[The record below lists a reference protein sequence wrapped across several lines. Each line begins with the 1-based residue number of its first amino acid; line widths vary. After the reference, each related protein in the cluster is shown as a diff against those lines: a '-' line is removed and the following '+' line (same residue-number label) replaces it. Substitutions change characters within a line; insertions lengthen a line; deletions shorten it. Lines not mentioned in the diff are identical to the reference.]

1 MSAFV
6 GCLEADLQGAS
17 EYQSGG
23 VGPLFRETRREAPF
37 SLLEF
42 LKRTLDALRKAGLT
56 SAVTL
61 FIDEL
66 EIYTAG
72 EESDNNLDEVLAAA
86 QDAVAEDE
94 GVSFYLSLTHE
105 HDAMAHAIIVEASVD
120 HPADEAAITVL
131 DVATPLDE
139 DGWVEADEDDP
150 GEPLQPVGD
159 DVTFVEEDEWD
170 GEALVES
177 FLLRLLDELD
187 KALAL
192 DEPELETW
200 IDWDNQHAGLG
211 YGKAVP
217 DTPGV

>member
-37 SLLEF
+37 SLLEL

-66 EIYTAG
+66 DNYTAE
-72 EESDNNLDEVLAAA
+72 EESADNLDEVLAAA
-86 QDAVAEDE
+86 QDAVAEDQ
-94 GVSFYLSLTHE
+94 GISFYVMLTHE
-105 HDAMAHAIIVEASVD
+105 DDALAHTITVEASVD

-139 DGWVEADEDDP
+139 DGWVEAGEDDS

-159 DVTFVEEDEWD
+159 DVTFVEEDELD

-192 DEPELETW
+192 DAPELETW
-200 IDWDNQHAGLG
+200 IDWGGQHAGLG
-211 YGKAVP
+211 YGSAVP
-217 DTPGV
+217 DAPGV

>member
-37 SLLEF
+37 SLLEL

-56 SAVTL
+56 NAVTL

-66 EIYTAG
+66 EIYTAE
-72 EESDNNLDEVLAAA
+72 EESADNLDEVLAAA

-94 GVSFYLSLTHE
+94 GISFYVMLTHQD
-105 HDAMAHAIIVEASVD
+105 DALAHTLTVEASVD

-139 DGWVEADEDDP
+139 DGWVEADEDDS

-159 DVTFVEEDEWD
+159 DVTFVEEDELD

-192 DEPELETW
+192 DAPELETW

>member
-37 SLLEF
+37 SLLEL

-66 EIYTAG
+66 EIYTAE
-72 EESDNNLDEVLAAA
+72 EESADNLDEVLAAA

-94 GVSFYLSLTHE
+94 GISCYVMLTHE
-105 HDAMAHAIIVEASVD
+105 DDALAHTLTVEASVD

-139 DGWVEADEDDP
+139 DGWVEADEDDS

-159 DVTFVEEDEWD
+159 DVTFVEEDELA

-192 DEPELETW
+192 DAPELETW
-200 IDWDNQHAGLG
+200 IDWGGQHTGLG
-211 YGKAVP
+211 YGKAAP
-217 DTPGV
+217 EMPGV